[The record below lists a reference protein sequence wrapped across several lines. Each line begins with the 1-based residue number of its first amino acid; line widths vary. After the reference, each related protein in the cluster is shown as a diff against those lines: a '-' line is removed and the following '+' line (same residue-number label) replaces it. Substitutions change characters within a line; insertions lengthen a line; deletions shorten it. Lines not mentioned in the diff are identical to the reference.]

1 MTNKKN
7 KVKTFLQEVRTEMKK
22 VNWPTKDETI
32 KYTVVVLVATFIVS
46 IYLGA
51 LDAVFFYLLDN
62 FLI

>member
-1 MTNKKN
+1 
-7 KVKTFLQEVRTEMKK
+7 MKK